1 MTPGCTTEACDFR
14 DRHEQF
20 AGLNAVILGVSP
32 DPVARHETFIEK
44 YKLPFLLLSDER
56 HEVAEMYG
64 VWKKKKNFGKE
75 YMGIE
80 RSTFI
85 IAPDGTLVQ
94 EWRGVK
100 VKGHVD
106 EALAEVARLAS
117 SR

>member
-1 MTPGCTTEACDFR
+1 FCHGFR
-14 DRHEQF
+14 
-20 AGLNAVILGVSP
+20 
-32 DPVARHETFIEK
+32 
-44 YKLPFLLLSDER
+44 
-56 HEVAEMYG
+56 
-64 VWKKKKNFGKE
+64 KNFGKE